1 MEQIDA
7 HGRLTTLIHYVH
19 QVDPERIAC
28 MPHMT
33 EFHLTPYH
41 PNYQRSNEPRA
52 VTCPSCKMTE
62 VYKKANSQVA
72 RG

>member
-7 HGRLTTLIHYVH
+7 QGRSTLLIHYVF

-28 MPHMT
+28 MPNMT

-41 PNYQRSNEPRA
+41 LNVLRSNQKPA
-52 VTCPSCKMTE
+52 VTCPACKKTE
-62 VYKKANSQVA
+62 AFKGK
-72 RG
+72 